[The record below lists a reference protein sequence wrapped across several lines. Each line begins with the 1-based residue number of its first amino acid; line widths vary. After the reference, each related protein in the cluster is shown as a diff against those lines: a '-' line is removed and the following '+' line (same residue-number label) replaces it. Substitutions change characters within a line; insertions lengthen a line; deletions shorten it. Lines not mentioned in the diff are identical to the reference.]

1 MKKSHEL
8 YGVRV
13 KVFWIGWLVGI
24 LPFLGLLIVDAQV
37 LDGQMSEALKEHRV
51 GWVFV
56 GLWVAI
62 SKTMMILCVE
72 RHHPK
77 YENPLKKIRRHYET
91 GES

>member
-1 MKKSHEL
+1 M
-8 YGVRV
+8 
-13 KVFWIGWLVGI
+13 
-24 LPFLGLLIVDAQV
+24 DAQV
-37 LDGQMSEALKEHRV
+37 LDGQISEALKEHRA

-56 GLWVAI
+56 GLWVI
-62 SKTMMILCVE
+62 TSKIMVVLCVE